1 MNSMDLRRL
10 GSVLREQREA
20 VGIPAAEIARR
31 VGVSPT
37 YIWMVEQARP
47 RKGGEPSRP
56 SEPVLERWT
65 RALGM
70 DARYAR
76 QVLLLAGYGEENPES
91 RPTPRLPA
99 PPPARAQIAMPGA
112 PSPEPGP
119 PMMDALFQPVARF
132 EPPPELRA
140 DVLTDEVRETL
151 REAEGQG
158 RLEETAGLL
167 EQFLAFL
174 RSRLQ

>member
-1 MNSMDLRRL
+1 MMNSMDLRRL

-37 YIWMVEQARP
+37 YVWMVEQARP

-70 DARYAR
+70 DQRYAR
-76 QVLLLAGYGEENPES
+76 QVLLLAGYDEAS
-91 RPTPRLPA
+91 REPRTPAPSA
-99 PPPARAQIAMPGA
+99 PPPVAPAATPRAPV
-112 PSPEPGP
+112 PEPGP
-119 PMMDALFQPVARF
+119 SMLDALFKPAARF
-132 EPPPELRA
+132 EPPREVRA
-140 DVLTDEVRETL
+140 DAIAQDVRETL
-151 REAEGQG
+151 RDAEAEG

-174 RSRLQ
+174 RSRLAQ